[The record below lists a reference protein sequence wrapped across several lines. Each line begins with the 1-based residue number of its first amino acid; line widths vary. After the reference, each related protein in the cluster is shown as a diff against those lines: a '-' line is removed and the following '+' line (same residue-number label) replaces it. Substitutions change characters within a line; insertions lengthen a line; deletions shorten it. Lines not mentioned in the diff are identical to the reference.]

1 MSTIMLIVIIF
12 FIILIAG
19 VFYCEYDNPKFLWA
33 FSVIWA
39 LAFMMMVL
47 VFTGMKP
54 SVTTPETEVEPN
66 VYFVYAEKAAEKDGV
81 VTFAT
86 VNLKDNQFYTWT
98 SEYGTKY
105 SDVPY
110 ILTMDSKGT
119 ATLEDDEILVVWANN
134 N

>member
-1 MSTIMLIVIIF
+1 MSTIILVVVF
-12 FIILIAG
+12 FAILMAG
-19 VFYCEYDNPKFLWA
+19 VLYCEYDNPKFLWI

-47 VFTGMKP
+47 VFTGMTQP
-54 SVTTPETEVEPN
+54 VTTPATEVEPN
-66 VYFVYAEKAAEKDGV
+66 VYFVYAEKTAEKDGV

-86 VNLKDNQFYTWT
+86 VNLKDNQVYTWV
-98 SEYGTKY
+98 SEYRTEY
-105 SDVPY
+105 PDVPY
-110 ILTMDSKGT
+110 MLTMDSKGT

>member
-1 MSTIMLIVIIF
+1 MSTIILVVIF

-19 VFYCEYDNPKFLWA
+19 VFCCEYDNPKFLWA

-47 VFTGMKP
+47 VFTGMKTP
-54 SVTTPETEVEPN
+54 VTTPETEVEPN
-66 VYFVYAEKAAEKDGV
+66 VYFVYAEKVEEEGDV

-86 VNLKDNQFYTWT
+86 VNLKDNRFYTWVN
-98 SEYGTKY
+98 EYGNDY
-105 SDVPY
+105 PDVPY
-110 ILTMDSKGT
+110 MLTMDSKGT

>member
-1 MSTIMLIVIIF
+1 MSTIMLIVVIF

-19 VFYCEYDNPKFLWA
+19 VFCCEYDNPKFLWA

-47 VFTGMKP
+47 VFTGMKTP
-54 SVTTPETEVEPN
+54 VTTPETEVEPN
-66 VYFVYAEKAAEKDGV
+66 VYFVYAEKVEEEGDLI
-81 VTFAT
+81 TFAT
-86 VNLKDNQFYTWT
+86 VNLKNNQFYTWVN
-98 SEYGTKY
+98 EYENDY
-105 SDVPY
+105 PDVPY
-110 ILTMDSKGT
+110 MLTMDSKGT

>member
-1 MSTIMLIVIIF
+1 MSTIILVVVF
-12 FIILIAG
+12 FAILMAG
-19 VFYCEYDNPKFLWA
+19 VLYCEYDNPKFLWI

-47 VFTGMKP
+47 VFTGMTQP
-54 SVTTPETEVEPN
+54 VTTPATEVEPN
-66 VYFVYAEKAAEKDGV
+66 VYFVYAEKTAEKDGV

-86 VNLKDNQFYTWT
+86 VNLKDNQFYTWVN
-98 SEYGTKY
+98 EYGTEY
-105 SDVPY
+105 PDVPY
-110 ILTMDSKGT
+110 MLTMDSKGT

>member
-1 MSTIMLIVIIF
+1 MSTIILVVVF
-12 FIILIAG
+12 FAILMAG
-19 VFYCEYDNPKFLWA
+19 VLYCEYDNPKFLWI

-47 VFTGMKP
+47 VFTGMTQP
-54 SVTTPETEVEPN
+54 VTTPATEVEPN
-66 VYFVYAEKAAEKDGV
+66 VYFVYAEKTAEKDGV

-86 VNLKDNQFYTWT
+86 VNLKDNQFYTWV
-98 SEYGTKY
+98 SEYRTEY
-105 SDVPY
+105 PDVPY
-110 ILTMDSKGT
+110 MLTMDSKGT

>member
-1 MSTIMLIVIIF
+1 MSTIILVVVF
-12 FIILIAG
+12 FAILMAG
-19 VFYCEYDNPKFLWA
+19 VLYCEYDNPKFLWI

-47 VFTGMKP
+47 VFTGMTQP
-54 SVTTPETEVEPN
+54 VTTPATEVEPN

-86 VNLKDNQFYTWT
+86 VNLKDNQFYTWV
-98 SEYGTKY
+98 SEYETEY
-105 SDVPY
+105 PDVPY
-110 ILTMDSKGT
+110 MLTMDSKGT